1 VRTIG
6 KGKDVVEPRLTAAA
20 INRPLALLRH
30 LLRLAHE
37 EWGELDVVPKIRT
50 EKEPHGRLRWLTQEE
65 ATRCSPPA
73 REVGMPHWPISW
85 SSLCSLASAGAR
97 PSVSGG
103 TV

>member
-37 EWGELDVVPKIRT
+37 EWVNWT
-50 EKEPHGRLRWLTQEE
+50 
-65 ATRCSPPA
+65 
-73 REVGMPHWPISW
+73 
-85 SSLCSLASAGAR
+85 SSLRSAPRKSLTDG
-97 PSVSGG
+97 SGG
-103 TV
+103 